1 MSQPTV
7 AAEIHQPLDVHGH
20 LAPKVAL
27 DDVVAVDDL
36 ADLQHLLVG
45 QLRHPPGIRDSDFR
59 HDFIGLFRPDPVD
72 ILQCNNDAF
81 VGRYVDA
88 GDAGHSYSLLLQAQA
103 QRPAPL
109 CPPDLAVL
117 AFVFNGL
124 RAAFLT
130 PAVRAPR
137 RLGLASLGAGVLARI
152 CGDLAGGFLAAAPR
166 STRSMAL
173 PTCGIGAIP
182 STERSTL

>member
-1 MSQPTV
+1 MPQPTV

-36 ADLQHLLVG
+36 ADLQHFLVG
-45 QLRHPPGIRDSDFR
+45 QLRHPAGIRDSDFR

-88 GDAGHSYSLLLQAQA
+88 GDAGHSYSLLLPAQA
-103 QRPAPL
+103 
-109 CPPDLAVL
+109 
-117 AFVFNGL
+117 
-124 RAAFLT
+124 
-130 PAVRAPR
+130 
-137 RLGLASLGAGVLARI
+137 
-152 CGDLAGGFLAAAPR
+152 
-166 STRSMAL
+166 
-173 PTCGIGAIP
+173 
-182 STERSTL
+182 

>member
-1 MSQPTV
+1 MPQPTV

-45 QLRHPPGIRDSDFR
+45 QLRHP
-59 HDFIGLFRPDPVD
+59 
-72 ILQCNNDAF
+72 
-81 VGRYVDA
+81 A
-88 GDAGHSYSLLLQAQA
+88 GM
-103 QRPAPL
+103 R
-109 CPPDLAVL
+109 PPDLAVL

-130 PAVRAPR
+130 PAVLVPR
-137 RLGLASLGAGVLARI
+137 PLCLPSLPAAVLARFS
-152 CGDLAGGFLAAAPR
+152 GALAGGFLTAAPR

-173 PTCGIGAIP
+173 PTCGIGAMP
-182 STERSTL
+182 STERNTL